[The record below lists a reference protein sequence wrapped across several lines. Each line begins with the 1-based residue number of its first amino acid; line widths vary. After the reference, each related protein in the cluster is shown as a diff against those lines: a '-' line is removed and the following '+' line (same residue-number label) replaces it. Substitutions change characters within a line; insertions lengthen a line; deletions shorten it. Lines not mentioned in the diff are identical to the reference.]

1 MYIRLYTYIYI
12 DVYDCCLY
20 ISNDFYIMYYIYIYI
35 YIYTHCSHVI
45 VVT

>member
-35 YIYTHCSHVI
+35 YIHI